1 MPRSPRP
8 GRARSAGCPCVC
20 PSMQMAQLPA
30 SPCPR
35 GGASPRPPL
44 PGVWQALCSGAR
56 ARPLLVTVKP
66 PASYFPFLSLEFHT
80 RKKGVN
86 RSITPRVAGAF
97 NEH

>member
-35 GGASPRPPL
+35 GGASPP
-44 PGVWQALCSGAR
+44 
-56 ARPLLVTVKP
+56 P
-66 PASYFPFLSLEFHT
+66 PASW
-80 RKKGVN
+80 
-86 RSITPRVAGAF
+86 RVAGAVLRSTCPSSLS
-97 NEH
+97 NCEASSELLSLSEPRVSYQKKGGKSQYYP